1 MSSLVHTSFAFIL
14 KYCDK
19 NIINLFFSVTCLP
32 CLSYRAQTCHL
43 MSGFS
48 PHVAA
53 QWKLSASSSS
63 SSPTFTFSSQSKD
76 PFFHRKE
83 GDLLYL
89 CFPPDIRGHL
99 PGDSALRLLT
109 THLPVFPQHW

>member
-32 CLSYRAQTCHL
+32 CLSYRAQTRHL

-48 PHVAA
+48 PHMAA

-63 SSPTFTFSSQSKD
+63 SSPTFTFSSQS
-76 PFFHRKE
+76 
-83 GDLLYL
+83 
-89 CFPPDIRGHL
+89 
-99 PGDSALRLLT
+99 
-109 THLPVFPQHW
+109 